1 MQDALYRDLADEFGA
16 ALERLASGWEQNP
29 DRRKDLLQEI
39 HVALWRSLERWN
51 GDCSRRTWV
60 YRIAHNVAVTHVMRS
75 RRNLLRSAIRLD
87 ELEIP
92 GEDDAGKVLDDK
104 RLRARLLAAIRTL
117 APIDRQVVLLY
128 LEGMDASG
136 IGEVTGLT
144 ARNVATKIHRLKRA
158 LGGKQGAGQH
168 AGR

>member
-1 MQDALYRDLADEFGA
+1 MQDARYRELADEFGA
-16 ALERLASGWEQNP
+16 ALERLASGWEHDP

-39 HVALWRSLERWN
+39 HLALWRSLERWN
-51 GDCSRRTWV
+51 RDCSRRTWV

-87 ELEIP
+87 EMEIP
-92 GEDDAGKVLDDK
+92 IEYDAGKALDEK

-117 APIDRQVVLLY
+117 APIDRQVALLY
-128 LEGMDASG
+128 LEGIDAGG
-136 IGEVTGLT
+136 IAEVTGLT
-144 ARNVATKIHRLKRA
+144 ASNVATKIHRLKRT

-168 AGR
+168 VG